1 MKYII
6 LLLTTLSLAFAQ
18 PSKVA
23 PGDVQIIPTGYYAIE
38 FSKVQHNAIIEHYW
52 AHLEADLTLQEHNT
66 VHCYIEYQE
75 NTSDFEHAYLKFDGH
90 KAFFQGF
97 EWLVEYEPRYQT
109 WVLTR
114 CTVLPSVCWCIVIT
128 QMPQQ

>member
-6 LLLTTLSLAFAQ
+6 LFTLILSQALAQ
-18 PSKVA
+18 KVA
-23 PGDVQIIPTGYYAIE
+23 PGALQIIPTGSYAIE
-38 FSKVQHNAIIEHYW
+38 VSKVAHNAIIEHYW

-97 EWLVEYEPRYQT
+97 EWLVEHEPRYQT

-114 CTVLPSVCWCIVIT
+114 CTVFPSVCWCIVIT
-128 QMPQQ
+128 QMPTQ